1 MHNIKFCFNYL
12 GTGRQERNVCL
23 QVLQTL
29 HQAVPSIQ
37 CASMRL
43 STLVPV
49 SQDRM
54 LQPQVSQEITSLRHY
69 LEVGYFFSLFLD
81 KRVKNDYSGIESQPH
96 WLISSDKHGELE
108 KKGKPLHGPFSAALQ
123 LRSWNGCHISCLW
136 LWGVFSLLDS
146 VYPDSSTSRYH

>member
-1 MHNIKFCFNYL
+1 MHNIKLCFNYL

-43 STLVPV
+43 PALVPV

-54 LQPQVSQEITSLRHY
+54 LQPQVSQEITSLWHY
-69 LEVGYFFSLFLD
+69 LDVGYFFSLFLD
-81 KRVKNDYSGIESQPH
+81 KKVKDDYSGIESQPN
-96 WLISSDKHGELE
+96 WLISSDKHGKLE
-108 KKGKPLHGPFSAALQ
+108 KRGKPLHEQFSAALQ
-123 LRSWNGCHISCLW
+123 PRS
-136 LWGVFSLLDS
+136 
-146 VYPDSSTSRYH
+146 